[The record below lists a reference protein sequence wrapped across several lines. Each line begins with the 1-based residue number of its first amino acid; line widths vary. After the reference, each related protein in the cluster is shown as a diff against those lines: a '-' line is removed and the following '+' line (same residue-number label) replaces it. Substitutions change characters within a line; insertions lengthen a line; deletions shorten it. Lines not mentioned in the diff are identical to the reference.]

1 MSQILEVNRSRTYPS
16 SNSLPTVDLISS
28 TVPILTT
35 NLDSFL
41 LSTRVVMPS
50 DAWII
55 LLSSYLM
62 GTISLEDSFNIS
74 DFLSKLFDILI
85 ALEPKLLLN

>member
-1 MSQILEVNRSRTYPS
+1 
-16 SNSLPTVDLISS
+16 
-28 TVPILTT
+28 
-35 NLDSFL
+35 
-41 LSTRVVMPS
+41 
-50 DAWII
+50 
-55 LLSSYLM
+55 M

>member
-50 DAWII
+50 DA
-55 LLSSYLM
+55 
-62 GTISLEDSFNIS
+62 
-74 DFLSKLFDILI
+74 
-85 ALEPKLLLN
+85 